1 MIDNYAGAVEL
12 INKKK
17 IDFTKNNKKNR
28 VFYK

>member
-17 IDFTKNNKKNR
+17 IDFTKNNKKKQS
-28 VFYK
+28 VL